1 MYKRMKSKLDLYAE
15 KKDVFAQMSDL
26 NKRAKNE
33 NRDLNADEKVQ
44 FDKLDARMDEV
55 IASIERQTK
64 FEARAKAEAAA
75 NFDNKQVEA
84 KAPTKEARTAA
95 FTKMLRFG
103 EKALNQEERNLLEK
117 RGTDTQVTT
126 TDSLGGYTVPEG
138 FGDEI
143 IKSMAHYSGV
153 LEAARIIRTNSGN
166 PLPYPTSDQTAVKG
180 KRIGEGTAQA
190 VLDVTFGTK
199 VLNSYIYTSDII
211 KWSYALVQDSAFDV
225 GAETNMIAAERLG
238 RILNEE
244 LTTGTGSSQPN
255 GVVTAAG
262 AGHTAAATNA
272 ITSAELLELIY
283 SVDRNYRVNG
293 SLMLADATVKA
304 IRQLEIG
311 SADSRP
317 LWQPSLRD
325 GEPDTIHGYR
335 YFVNNDMDN
344 VASGVSSD
352 VVLFGDFSKYI
363 VRMSQDFTLK
373 PLFERYAD
381 EMVQAYFMYCRV
393 DGELMDAAAVKK
405 LTLAAS

>member
-1 MYKRMKSKLDLYAE
+1 MKNKLELYAE

-26 NKRAKNE
+26 NKRAANE

-64 FEARAKAEAAA
+64 FEARAKAEAA
-75 NFDNKQVEA
+75 NEFEA
-84 KAPTKEARTAA
+84 KQNQISPAKKENRTEVYS
-95 FTKMLRFG
+95 KMLRFG
-103 EKALNQEERNLLEK
+103 EKSLTREELKVLET
-117 RGTDTQVTT
+117 RGTDTQITT
-126 TDSLGGYTVPEG
+126 TDALGGYTVPEG
-138 FGDEI
+138 FGNEI
-143 IKSMAHYSGV
+143 IKSLSHYSGV

-180 KRIGEGTAQA
+180 KRIGEGVAQA

-211 KWSYALVQDSAFDV
+211 KWSYALAQDSAFDV
-225 GAETNMIAAERLG
+225 ASETNMIAAERLG

-244 LTTGTGSSQPN
+244 LTTGDGSSKPN
-255 GVVTAAG
+255 GVVTAAS

-272 ITSAELLELIY
+272 ITSAEILDLIY

-293 SLMLADATVKA
+293 SLMLNDATVKA

-335 YFVNNDMDN
+335 YYVNNDMDN
-344 VASGVSSD
+344 LASGVSSD

-373 PLFERYAD
+373 PLFERFAD
-381 EMVQAYFMYCRV
+381 EMVVAYFMYTRC
-393 DGELMDAAAVKK
+393 DGELMDSSAIKK